1 MCLNRLKMNDQRTK
15 FIMYGNNVQLS
26 KCSTKHIKIG
36 DEIIVVSDMINLLG
50 IDIDNNL
57 SFKEHIKK
65 KCKVA
70 MYNLH
75 NIRSLHEHLN
85 SKTIH
90 TLIYG
95 LVTSHLDYI
104 NAIFSTFPGAE
115 Q

>member
-1 MCLNRLKMNDQRTK
+1 MNDQKTK

-36 DEIIVVSDMINLLG
+36 DEIIGGSKMINLLG

-75 NIRSLHEHLN
+75 NIRSLREHLN
-85 SKTIH
+85 NKTTPNTNIW
-90 TLIYG
+90 
-95 LVTSHLDYI
+95 TS
-104 NAIFSTFPGAE
+104 
-115 Q
+115 